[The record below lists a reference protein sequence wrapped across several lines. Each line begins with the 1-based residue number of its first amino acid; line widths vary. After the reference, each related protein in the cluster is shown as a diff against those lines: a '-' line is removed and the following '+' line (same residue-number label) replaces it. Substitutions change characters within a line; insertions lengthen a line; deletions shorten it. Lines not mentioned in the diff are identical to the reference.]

1 VTVRISGNSK
11 RAISVRFPYDAQ
23 IVAAVKRVPG
33 SHWDAGDRT
42 WLVPD
47 TQAHRDRLLQELLDT
62 GMFSAPKMKPQD
74 ASVPEPGGS
83 AVASRLLT
91 HYRRA
96 LDARHYSPRTKE
108 AYSYWTKRFLASH
121 ADRAATSLG
130 EKEINAFLT
139 ALAVK
144 DKVSASTQNQAL
156 SAILFLERQVLGRS
170 VGDLVG
176 VIRARKPNRLPVVMS
191 REEVKSVLAQLSGDK
206 WLAAR
211 LMYGTGLRLLEC
223 LQLRIQDLDFGRN
236 EITVR
241 DGKGAKD
248 RVTMLPEALKAAL
261 RDHLDRVRAVHE
273 RDIEQGWGR
282 APLPEALERKFRN
295 AAADWRWQWVFP
307 QARRWTNQ
315 GTGEQGRY
323 HMDETLLQR
332 AVHEA
337 VLKAGITKRAS
348 CHTFR
353 HSFATH
359 LIEAGYD
366 IRTVQELLGHADV
379 KTTMIYTHVLNRGPA
394 GVRSPLDSL

>member
-1 VTVRISGNSK
+1 MTVRISGDSK
-11 RAISVRFPYDAQ
+11 PSISVRFPYDAQ
-23 IVAAVKRVPG
+23 VVAAVKRVPG

-47 TQAHRDRLLQELLDT
+47 TQAHRDRLLLELLGT
-62 GMFSAPKMKPQD
+62 GMFSAPDKKRPD
-74 ASVPEPGGS
+74 PTGAGPSGS

-91 HYRRA
+91 HYRQA

-121 ADRAATSLG
+121 ADRTATSLG

-170 VGDLVG
+170 VGDLGG
-176 VIRARKPNRLPVVMS
+176 VIRARKPDRLPVVMS

-223 LQLRIQDLDFGRN
+223 LQLRVQDLDFSRN

-273 RDIEQGWGR
+273 RDLKQGWGR

-295 AAADWRWQWVFP
+295 AATDWRWQWVFP
-307 QARRWTNQ
+307 QTRRWTNKE
-315 GTGEQGRY
+315 TGEQGRY

-366 IRTVQELLGHADV
+366 IRTVQELLGHTDV